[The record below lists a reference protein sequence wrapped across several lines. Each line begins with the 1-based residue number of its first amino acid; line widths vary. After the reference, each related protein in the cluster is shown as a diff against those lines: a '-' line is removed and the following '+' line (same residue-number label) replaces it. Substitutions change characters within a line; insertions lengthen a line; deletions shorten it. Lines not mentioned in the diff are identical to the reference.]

1 MALLSLKQITVSFGG
16 PNLLNKVDFQLDR
29 GERVCLVGRNGA
41 GKSTLMKLIAGEIK
55 EDSGEIVGQDLNIA
69 RLEQEVPAGTHGTVF
84 DVVAQGLG
92 NIAPILSAYHEV
104 LHRLETDYSEKV
116 LAELEKAQHKLEAVD
131 GWSVEQRVESVLSR
145 LSLDPD
151 VDFSGLSG
159 GMKRRVLL
167 AQALVKDPDILLLD
181 EPTNHLDIASITWLE
196 EFLKSY
202 EGTVLFITHDRSFLQ
217 ALATRI
223 VQLDRGNL
231 VSFPGDYANF
241 LVRREAML
249 EEEAQQNALFDKKLA
264 QEEVWIRQGIKA
276 RRTRNEGRV
285 RALEQLR
292 RERSARREVQ
302 GNVKMKLQEADR
314 SGKLVVEAE
323 GIGQSYD
330 GRVLFKDFSTVI
342 QRGDRIGVIGP
353 NGCGKS
359 TLLSILLGRNKP
371 ETGQVRLGTKIE
383 VAYFDQLRSQL
394 DENMSVVDNVGQG
407 KDYIEINGASKHV
420 MGYLQDFLFSPER
433 ARTPIKS
440 LSGGERNRLLL
451 AKLFTQP
458 ANLLVMDE
466 PTNDLDAETLDLLE
480 DLLMN
485 YQGTLLLV
493 SHDRTFLNNVAMS
506 TIVFD
511 DDGQV
516 REYIGGY
523 DDWQQQRAQDKKA
536 AQSQAKAAN
545 KVAKPQ
551 AKPAK
556 KKSNLSY
563 QEQLDLAAYPQKI
576 EALEQQQAELMTV
589 INQPEFYQQSQDKI
603 TKVQDQLA
611 SLNTELEQA
620 YQRWDSLEAKQN
632 AE

>member
-16 PNLLNKVDFQLDR
+16 PNLLDKVDFQLDR

-41 GKSTLMKLIAGEIK
+41 GKSTLMKLIAGDIK
-55 EDSGEIVGQDLNIA
+55 EDGGEILGKGIKIA
-69 RLEQEVPAGTHGTVF
+69 RLEQEVPAGTGGSVF
-84 DVVAQGLG
+84 DVVAKGLG
-92 NIAPILSAYHEV
+92 DIAPILSAYHDV
-104 LHRLETDYSEKV
+104 LHRMETEYSDAIM
-116 LAELEKAQHKLEAVD
+116 AELEKAQHKLEAVD
-131 GWSVEQRVESVLSR
+131 GWTVEQRVESTLSR

-151 VDFSGLSG
+151 IDFAGLSG

-167 AQALVKDPDILLLD
+167 AQALVQAPDILLLD
-181 EPTNHLDIASITWLE
+181 EPTNHLDISSITWLE
-196 EFLKSY
+196 EFLKGY

-241 LVRREAML
+241 LERREALL

-264 QEEVWIRQGIKA
+264 LEEVWIRQGIKA

-302 GNVKMKLQEADR
+302 GNVKMKLQDADR

-323 GIGQSYD
+323 GLGQSYD

-371 ETGQVRLGTKIE
+371 ETGEVKLGTKIE

-407 KDYIEINGASKHV
+407 KDYIEINGAQKHV

-511 DDGQV
+511 DDGEV

-523 DDWQQQRAQDKKA
+523 DDWQQQRQQDKA
-536 AQSQAKAAN
+536 YQAQKNKVTTKSLKPVEKKAN
-545 KVAKPQ
+545 K
-551 AKPAK
+551 
-556 KKSNLSY
+556 KSKLTY
-563 QEQLDLAAYPQKI
+563 QEQLDLAAYPKKI
-576 EALEQQQAELMTV
+576 EALDK
-589 INQPEFYQQSQDKI
+589 QQSDLHDAIAQPSFYKQSEAKI
-603 TKVQDQLA
+603 AATQEELAKVTADLDA
-611 SLNTELEQA
+611 MYEKWEA
-620 YQRWDSLEAKQN
+620 LEAKQD
-632 AE
+632 A

>member
-1 MALLSLKQITVSFGG
+1 VALLSLKQVTVSYGG

-41 GKSTLMKLIAGEIK
+41 GKSTLMKLIAGELTA
-55 EDSGEIVGQDLNIA
+55 DGGEIRGQNLKIA
-69 RLEQEVPAGTHGTVF
+69 RLEQEVSGSTDGSVF

-92 NIAPILSAYHEV
+92 EVAPLLIEYHHV
-104 LHRLETDYSEKV
+104 LHQLETDTSDSV
-116 LAELEKAQHKLEAVD
+116 LAALEKAQSKLEAAD
-131 GWSVEQRVESVLSR
+131 GWSVEQRVESVISR
-145 LSLDPD
+145 LSLNADSE
-151 VDFSGLSG
+151 FSALSG

-181 EPTNHLDIASITWLE
+181 EPTNHLDISSITWLE

-202 EGTVLFITHDRSFLQ
+202 AGTVLFITHDRTFLQ

-231 VSFPGDYANF
+231 VSFPGDYRSF
-241 LVRREAML
+241 LERREAL
-249 EEEAQQNALFDKKLA
+249 LAEEEQQNALFDKKLA

-292 RERSARREVQ
+292 RERNQRREKQ
-302 GNVKMKLQEADR
+302 GNVKMQLQDAQR
-314 SGKLVVEAE
+314 SGKLVIEAE
-323 GIGQSYD
+323 DLMQSYD
-330 GRVLFKDFSTVI
+330 GRTLFSDFTTLI

-359 TLLSILLGRNKP
+359 TLLSILLGKNKP
-371 ETGQVRLGTKIE
+371 EQGEVTLGTNLE

-394 DENMSVVDNVGQG
+394 KEEESVVDNVGQG
-407 KDYIEINGASKHV
+407 SDFVEIGDSRKHI
-420 MGYLQDFLFSPER
+420 MGYLQDFLFTPER
-433 ARTPIKS
+433 ARTPVKA

-485 YQGTLLLV
+485 YHGTLLLV
-493 SHDRTFLNNVAMS
+493 SHDRAFLNNVATS

-511 DDGQV
+511 DDNQV
-516 REYIGGY
+516 REYVGGY
-523 DDWQQQRAQDKKA
+523 DDWVHQRQLDIKQTQTTTKSTTKQVKSGNKKA
-536 AQSQAKAAN
+536 A
-545 KVAKPQ
+545 
-551 AKPAK
+551 
-556 KKSNLSY
+556 LSY
-563 QEQLDLAAYPQKI
+563 QEQLDLAALPKQI
-576 EALEQQQAELMTV
+576 EKMELQQSELLNRV
-589 INQPEFYQQSQDKI
+589 GQPEFYQQSADKVSA
-603 TKVQDQLA
+603 VQDQLA
-611 SLNTELEQA
+611 QLTGELENA
-620 YQRWDSLEAKQN
+620 YDRWQQLEAKQDN
-632 AE
+632 S